1 MKSEYKRINIQT
13 EEHKGKRL
21 TQLNTVAHNCELL
34 KGLSDVCLSNCISS
48 IHNTLLC
55 QCAM

>member
-1 MKSEYKRINIQT
+1 M
-13 EEHKGKRL
+13 

-34 KGLSDVCLSNCISS
+34 KGLSDVCLSFISS
-48 IHNTLLC
+48 IGLCLHNTLLY